1 MRITRHDRLQVELNC
16 SYPRPKDGHGTVTA
30 DVDLWLFLPHAVGV
44 DENDY
49 GRDDFYQDLRAY
61 TRLATP
67 KLTLEALAQAQ
78 NPLSPLH
85 QLDAYAGSLGA
96 GKPPRPLRKAI
107 RRECRLLGCTF
118 RVATRTPLDALRLA
132 ITAHDTDRAVQVAT
146 SFTSQCREILS
157 NYRRLAEQY
166 QDRTLGKRTRRCMGF
181 TDEYLSLQ
189 AEEGVAAAIAEIDKG
204 LASGDGKDGVPL
216 GPALTAARQGLAA
229 LAGAEQAYRAERGWR
244 TVLADKKN
252 DRADASYVDQAGL
265 LKKYIASALFLR
277 LENSRTQAWAEH
289 AALGFAAA
297 LAMAWAVGV
306 QLAAF
311 FLLGME
317 LNQSMSAGLMVAFAT
332 IAVAAYIL
340 KDRIK
345 ASVAGAL
352 QSRLPTWLPDRT
364 QRIFLSDE
372 DKPIGTI
379 SERMEFVDQEHV
391 PAEILETRL
400 ATARSHLVAESQPD
414 ILHYH
419 RDVTFNARD
428 AARAFPRF
436 DGVKDVL
443 RLNVWRW
450 LRTLAS
456 HRKRMMWL
464 NADGVLKERNV
475 PHEYVVDVI
484 VRYTQRS
491 GRDDSGSAIGKA
503 RVWMDR
509 RGILRVQLVE
519 G

>member
-1 MRITRHDRLQVELNC
+1 
-16 SYPRPKDGHGTVTA
+16 VTA

-67 KLTLEALAQAQ
+67 KLSLAALTEAQ

-85 QLDAYAGSLGA
+85 QLDTYAGSLGA

-118 RVATRTPLDALRLA
+118 RVATRTPLDALRSAMTSL
-132 ITAHDTDRAVQVAT
+132 DTDRSAQLAT
-146 SFTSQCREILS
+146 TFANQCHAILN
-157 NYRRLAEQY
+157 NYRQLAQRY

-189 AEEGVAAAIAEIDKG
+189 AEEGVAAAIEEVDKY
-204 LASGDGKDGVPL
+204 LSSGEGKDGQPQES
-216 GPALTAARQGLAA
+216 ALTEARRELAA
-229 LAGAEQAYRAERGWR
+229 LAKSEQAYRAVRGWR
-244 TVLADKKN
+244 TVLAEQKD
-252 DRADASYVDQAGL
+252 DSADAGYVDQAGL

-332 IAVAAYIL
+332 IAVAAYIM

-364 QRIFLSDE
+364 QRIFLPDE
-372 DKPIGTI
+372 DTPIGTI

-391 PAEILETRL
+391 PPEILKTRL

-419 RDVTFNARD
+419 RDVKFDARG
-428 AARAFPRF
+428 AAKAFPRF

-464 NADGVLKERNV
+464 DDDGVLKERNV
-475 PHEYVVDVI
+475 PHEYVVDLI
-484 VRYTQRS
+484 VRYTHRS
-491 GRDDSGSAIGKA
+491 GRDLSGSAIGKA